1 MDKKA
6 QAFLWVRGGPEHGNT
21 IGLSQGVT
29 MIGRAPNNDI
39 VIDEPGVSRQH
50 TRIGGDRS
58 GYWIQDLS
66 SQNGTF
72 VNEEQ
77 VAADGRKLN
86 DGDRVELGGAST
98 IHWIFRE
105 VQPTVDVPR
114 PGQ

>member
-72 VNEEQ
+72 VNEE
-77 VAADGRKLN
+77 N

-105 VQPTVDVPR
+105 VQPTADVPR